1 MAEVKKERTTERL
14 SNAEAQRN
22 YESIKAGGN
31 GITGE
36 ECWKTRNTY
45 EHLETV
51 ACERKVDCEE
61 FYNQNFEQVTLFPD
75 GNGGSVSANGQI
87 IQPAQPVGYNL
98 HPRKLMKFIRDHS
111 SMHSVGNDIII
122 SIEPGY
128 EYLLDILAVSLQL
141 DHQKISS
148 QHASGTLH
156 SDLKPYIMD
165 APIQLQIGVA
175 HVKKGGNS

>member
-1 MAEVKKERTTERL
+1 MAEVKNERTTERL

-61 FYNQNFEQVTLFPD
+61 FYNNNFEQITMFPD
-75 GNGGSVSANGQI
+75 GNGGNVSANGQI
-87 IQPAQPVGYNL
+87 VQPAQPVGYDI
-98 HPRKLMKFIRDHS
+98 HPRKLLQFARSHIK
-111 SMHSVGNDIII
+111 VNL
-122 SIEPGY
+122 EVEQGY
-128 EYLLDILAVSLQL
+128 EYLLDILSAELHIDHMKVST
-141 DHQKISS
+141 H
-148 QHASGTLH
+148 HAAGTLH
-156 SDLKPYIMD
+156 DDLKPYISD